1 MVRVF
6 LLLVAAQ
13 VVLAALA
20 LIDCLSAEKHQVRA
34 MPRVVWVPVLL
45 LVPLLGPVAWFLAGR
60 PAPTRAG
67 PRPAPR
73 RAPAAPDDDP
83 DFLRSIADPTRRQD
97 EELFRRWE
105 DDLQRRERD
114 LRRERDP
121 GPAADRPEPRTP
133 GPAANQPEPR
143 TPGPAGDPRNP
154 RTPGPAGDPRSPD
167 RADTPDRHTD
177 PDQTI

>member
-34 MPRVVWVPVLL
+34 MPRAVWVPVLL
-45 LVPLLGPVAWFLAGR
+45 LVPLIGPIAWFLAGR
-60 PAPTRAG
+60 PAPARGG

-73 RAPAAPDDDP
+73 RPAAPDDDP
-83 DFLRSIADPTRRQD
+83 DFLKSIADSNRRQD
-97 EELFRRWE
+97 EEMFRRWE
-105 DDLQRRERD
+105 DDLRRREQD

-121 GPAADRPEPRTP
+121 GPAT
-133 GPAANQPEPR
+133 GGQ
-143 TPGPAGDPRNP
+143 RNP
-154 RTPGPAGDPRSPD
+154 HDPD

-177 PDQTI
+177 PDQTA